1 MIDVEK
7 IKFEKMNGLIPAVV
21 IDENGGAV
29 LMVGFMNREA
39 LEKTLESGKVTFF
52 SRGKNRLWTKGETSG
67 NYLFVKEILPDCDN
81 DTLLIQ
87 ANPAGETC
95 HLGNYSCFENVKK
108 NDFSFLAELF
118 SLIKDR
124 KVNRPEGSYTT
135 KLFEK
140 GIDRIAQKVGEE
152 AVETVIASK
161 NDKREDFIYETA
173 DLFYHLLVLLAEKDV
188 ELDEV
193 IAELVKRHKK

>member
-7 IKFEKMNGLIPAVV
+7 INFEKMNGLIPAVI
-21 IDENGGAV
+21 IDDNGDAV

-52 SRGKNRLWTKGETSG
+52 SRSKNRLWTKGETSG
-67 NYLFVKEILPDCDN
+67 NYLFVKEILSDCDS
-81 DTLLIQ
+81 DTLLIK

-95 HLGNYSCFENVKK
+95 HLGNYSCFEDVKK
-108 NDFSFLAELF
+108 NNLSFLAELF

-161 NDKREDFIYETA
+161 NNNREDFIYETA

-188 ELDEV
+188 ELNEV
-193 IAELVKRHKK
+193 IDELVKRHKK